1 VAAPFDWRIFPVAL
15 SLFSVIFSFFYFSIF
30 LQIYYSFMFT
40 YKKGFRNLRLQ
51 QKPCRSR
58 MFCWALGAL
67 ALRNSFAFVA
77 FVVIPFVIIRFDKIH
92 QQQQITSL
100 QQSPLTQGAQRIPT
114 ISEWLTL
121 CSAKIHLLRR
131 CFCVVGVAYS
141 CLLYIIVYRARTSR
155 EPRRQSIAPWNLLVN
170 YIYVQDLI
178 TTGED

>member
-1 VAAPFDWRIFPVAL
+1 MAAPFDWLIFPVAL

-58 MFCWALGAL
+58 MFCWALRAL

-77 FVVIPFVIIRFDKIH
+77 FVVIPFVIIRFDWRIA
-92 QQQQITSL
+92 SL
-100 QQSPLTQGAQRIPT
+100 QQSPLTQGPQRIHT

-131 CFCVVGVAYS
+131 CVVAFMLWESLIVVCFIY
-141 CLLYIIVYRARTSR
+141 CL
-155 EPRRQSIAPWNLLVN
+155 P
-170 YIYVQDLI
+170 
-178 TTGED
+178 GEDE